1 MNLFIKS
8 FYDDSIICPFKG
20 VEWDGTLDNLRE
32 IIKSYCVK
40 DSKVIPFIISVL
52 NTQRQIIFN
61 HKVIQRGAPEDH
73 IFFLFDNKVLL
84 SSGKTLSE
92 MYTNELKREEE
103 QNEYELNA
111 YESQNC

>member
-8 FYDDSIICPFKG
+8 FYDDSITCPFKG
-20 VEWDGTLDNLRE
+20 IKWDGTLDNLRE

-40 DSKVIPFIISVL
+40 DNKIIPFIISVI
-52 NTQRQIIFN
+52 NSNREIIFN
-61 HKVIQRGAPEDH
+61 YKILHKDAPEDH
-73 IFFLFDNKVLL
+73 VFFLFDNKVLL

-92 MYTNELKREEE
+92 MYNNELQREEM

-111 YESQNC
+111 FESQNC